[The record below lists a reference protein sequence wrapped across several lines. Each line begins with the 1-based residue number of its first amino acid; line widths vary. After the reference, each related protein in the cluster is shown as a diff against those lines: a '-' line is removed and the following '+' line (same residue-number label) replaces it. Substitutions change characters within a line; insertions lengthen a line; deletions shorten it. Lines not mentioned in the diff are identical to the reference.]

1 MYGLEKQELDSA
13 RDTDKSYIKG
23 NSRKEALRK
32 LAQYLRNERGY
43 SENEIKKFM
52 AESFVGKIDY

>member
-1 MYGLEKQELDSA
+1 MYTLEKQRSVSVK
-13 RDTDKSYIKG
+13 DTDKSHIKV
-23 NSRKEALRK
+23 NRKKEALRK
-32 LAQYLRNERGY
+32 LAHYLRNEMNY

>member
-1 MYGLEKQELDSA
+1 MYTLEKQRSVSV
-13 RDTDKSYIKG
+13 RDTDRSHVKV
-23 NSRKEALRK
+23 SRKKEALRK

>member
-1 MYGLEKQELDSA
+1 MYTLEKQRSVSV
-13 RDTDKSYIKG
+13 RDTDKSHVKV
-23 NSRKEALRK
+23 NRKKEAVKK

>member
-1 MYGLEKQELDSA
+1 MCTLEEQRSVSVG
-13 RDTDKSYIKG
+13 DTDKSRVKG
-23 NSRKEALRK
+23 NRKSEALRK

-52 AESFVGKIDY
+52 AESFVGKVDY